1 MYLPDFTS
9 FAGTICSACCVV
21 VRRKHPLLRFGEG
34 NNEKKSF
41 INPTTDYL
49 IKNTQNLWFSRSLR
63 THNIYKVSR

>member
-21 VRRKHPLLRFGEG
+21 VRRKHPLWGFGEG
-34 NNEKKSF
+34 NNGKKSF

-49 IKNTQNLWFSRSLR
+49 IKKKHKIVL
-63 THNIYKVSR
+63 V